1 MADPIINGNGHGR
14 YFDLSRGAIPL
25 LAALAASAAV
35 AGIAYT
41 TGGVME
47 GIRKDREATASRL
60 SAIEL
65 AIADIKNTLAARG
78 CVAGLKK

>member
-1 MADPIINGNGHGR
+1 MAEPSINGNGR
-14 YFDLSRGAIPL
+14 YFDLSRGAIPV

-35 AGIAYT
+35 AGIAYAA
-41 TGGVME
+41 GGIME
-47 GIRKDREATASRL
+47 GIRKDREAAASRL

-78 CVAGLKK
+78 CVGSMRK

>member
-1 MADPIINGNGHGR
+1 MAELSINGNGNGR

-65 AIADIKNTLAARG
+65 AIADLKNTLAARG
-78 CVAGLKK
+78 CVGNIRK